1 MKTAM
6 IACAALLTMAAAPV
20 LAARSWSGFLVSSDC
35 YAAEERNVNP
45 TDTETY
51 VNRDRD
57 FEVRYC
63 SPNAKTKSFTLVDH
77 DGLSYTLDAA
87 GNAKAAEIVRRT
99 GKKRLLEVSVIG
111 EAGENVIQVTSIST
125 AK

>member
-1 MKTAM
+1 
-6 IACAALLTMAAAPV
+6 
-20 LAARSWSGFLVSSDC
+20 
-35 YAAEERNVNP
+35 
-45 TDTETY
+45 
-51 VNRDRD
+51 
-57 FEVRYC
+57 
-63 SPNAKTKSFTLVDH
+63 VDH

-111 EAGENVIQVTSIST
+111 EAGKNVIQVLTISL